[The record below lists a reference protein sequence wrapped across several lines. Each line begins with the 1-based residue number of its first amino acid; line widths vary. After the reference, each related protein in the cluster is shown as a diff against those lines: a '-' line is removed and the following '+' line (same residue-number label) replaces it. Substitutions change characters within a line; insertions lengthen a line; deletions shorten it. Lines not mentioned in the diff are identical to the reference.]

1 MVSSISKKNM
11 LQVAT
16 VKIMVDKYSNSEV
29 INSLI
34 FVVQQLSHFTFFEIS
49 KISDRKNVFKFEQ
62 RYN

>member
-1 MVSSISKKNM
+1 M